1 MTAAR
6 PFCPE
11 TLAERWGCSSDKVRR
26 MYRAGQI
33 EGFKI
38 GKLIRFSAAAVESFE
53 CQNNAN
59 DQNTELPPIEDPSLS
74 SSMTPEEDAFASR
87 LARMSEASPK
97 LALVTSGSSGTSP
110 PRNA

>member
-6 PFCPE
+6 PFSPE
-11 TLAERWGCSSDKVRR
+11 TLAERWGCSADKVRR

-38 GKLIRFSAAAVESFE
+38 GKLIRFSAAAVEQFE
-53 CQNNAN
+53 CQNSAN
-59 DQNTELPPIEDPSLS
+59 DQNTELPPTGDRSLLS
-74 SSMTPEEDAFASR
+74 SQTPSEDAFGSR
-87 LARMSEASPK
+87 LARMNEASPK
-97 LALVTSGSSGTSP
+97 LALVTSGSSGTNL